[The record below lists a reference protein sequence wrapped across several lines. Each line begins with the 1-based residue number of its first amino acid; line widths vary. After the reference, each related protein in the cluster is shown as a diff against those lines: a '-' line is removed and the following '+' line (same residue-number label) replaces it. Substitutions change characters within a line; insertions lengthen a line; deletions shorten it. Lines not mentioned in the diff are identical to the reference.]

1 MIHETAIV
9 EEGAKIGENTNIW
22 HFCHVRRDSEI
33 GDNCNVGKGCY
44 IDVNVKI
51 GNGVK
56 VQNGISIYQGVEI
69 EDNVFLGPHMVF
81 TNDLYPRAF
90 NNDWKIE
97 KTLVKEGASIGAN
110 ATIICNN
117 TIGKYAMVGS
127 GSVITKDVPDYALVV
142 GNPAKLVGFACKCGL
157 KLDLNNIVE
166 ETTDYVA
173 VNCDTCG
180 ETVLIDKLDFELFN
194 SNNIQE

>member
-9 EEGAKIGENTNIW
+9 EEGAKIGNNTNIW
-22 HFCHVRRDSEI
+22 HFCHVRKDSEI
-33 GDNCNVGKGCY
+33 GNNCNVGKGCY

-51 GNGVK
+51 GSNVK
-56 VQNGISIYQGVEI
+56 IQNGISVYQGVEI

-90 NNDWKIE
+90 NTDWKIE

-117 TIGKYAMVGS
+117 KIGNYAMVGS
-127 GSVITKDVPDYALVV
+127 GSVVTKDVPDYGLVV
-142 GNPAKLVGFACKCGL
+142 GNPAKLIGFVCKCGL
-157 KLDLNNIVE
+157 KLDLTNIME
-166 ETTDYVA
+166 ETTDYVV
-173 VNCDTCG
+173 VNCDSCG
-180 ETVLIDKLDFELFN
+180 ETILLNKSDFELIN
-194 SNNIQE
+194 SPTK